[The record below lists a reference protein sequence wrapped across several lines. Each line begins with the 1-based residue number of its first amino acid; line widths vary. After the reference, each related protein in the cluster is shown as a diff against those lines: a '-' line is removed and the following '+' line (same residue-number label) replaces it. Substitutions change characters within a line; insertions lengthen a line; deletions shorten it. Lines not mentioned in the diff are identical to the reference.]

1 MHDAPAPH
9 SPARRWGRLRVPTL
23 VLTFGPTVMVALVVL
38 LTWTEPAG
46 YLPTLEQVV
55 SWEETVGSVTFGLFV
70 AAVVLAWW
78 TPRVAAVLT
87 LVALSPLGDPGSGVV
102 VRHLW
107 LLWLVV
113 VVADVTLRRAQAR
126 VGRPAGHPV
135 PDDVLTLARRT
146 DPWRLPRRVTA
157 GLLVVASLAALL
169 IWLDRRATFIDLD
182 ERGRPAE
189 AVVTGVDT
197 LEDGLDVRIG
207 SRTYDFWVDDASTY
221 REGQDVTVM
230 VDPLGEER
238 PWGLGNADPDDWSM
252 LPMLAGVLL
261 GTALL
266 VGSAGPTRRAR
277 LLRRLAPEQAGWDV
291 EVEPYGPHL
300 LVRPVGDDR
309 PVALLLSPE
318 PLDADG
324 PGGLPPWVRDW
335 WPSEL
340 WFPDA
345 WIGEPS
351 TLDDVWDEL
360 EVEDDD
366 EPQEPAA
373 RRPATV
379 HGLERLGGA
388 TLVVLEDG
396 TGLLSSRA
404 SRDPL
409 TVGCFAHRVG
419 DALGGFGRSRQSL
432 RVDPTARHSRTIST
446 ARDAARPS
454 PLRHLLPIVSAL
466 LPVATVGV
474 FFAVLWFWRTL
485 PPEEGV
491 PGWLLVLLVAGFVG
505 DGAARLLHFGT
516 RPVTTHQGVV
526 QVHDV
531 YTTLHV
537 PGRLVA
543 DVRRRPWYL
552 AIDVAGTRQTVSVH
566 DRPAWGR
573 LDAMADDVRRRA
585 GTSTVDGTVRRRPN
599 AGVLA
604 ALLGASAVVGATLIG
619 TGGMLPLV

>member
-1 MHDAPAPH
+1 MHDTPAPR
-9 SPARRWGRLRVPTL
+9 SSARRWGRLRVPTL
-23 VLTFGPTVMVALVVL
+23 VLTFGPAVMVALVVL
-38 LTWTEPAG
+38 LTWTESAG

-55 SWEETVGSVTFGLFV
+55 SWEETAGSVTFGLFA

-78 TPRVAAVLT
+78 APRVAAVLT
-87 LVALSPLGDPGSGVV
+87 LVALSPLGDPGPGFV

-107 LLWLVV
+107 LGWLAV
-113 VVADVTLRRAQAR
+113 VVADVMLRRAQAR
-126 VGRPAGHPV
+126 VGRPAGHPL
-135 PDDVLTLARRT
+135 PDDVLSLGRRS
-146 DPWRLPRRVTA
+146 DPWRVPRRVTA
-157 GLLVVASLAALL
+157 GLLVVASLTAMLL
-169 IWLDRRATFIDLD
+169 WLDRRATFIDLG
-182 ERGRPAE
+182 ERGRPAA
-189 AVVTGVDT
+189 AVVTGVDRF
-197 LEDGLDVRIG
+197 EDSLDVRVG

-252 LPMLAGVLL
+252 LPMLTGVLL
-261 GTALL
+261 GVAVLL
-266 VGSAGPTRRAR
+266 SAAGPVRKAR
-277 LLRRLAPEQAGWDV
+277 LLLQLAPGRPGWDV

-300 LVRPVGDDR
+300 LVRPLDDDR
-309 PVALLLSPE
+309 PVTLLLTPE
-318 PLDADG
+318 PLDER
-324 PGGLPPWVRDW
+324 PGGLPPWLKSW

-345 WIGEPS
+345 WIGDPS
-351 TLDDVWDEL
+351 TLDDVWDEIDG
-360 EVEDDD
+360 DDD
-366 EPQEPAA
+366 APQDPPA

-396 TGLLSSRA
+396 TGLLSTRA
-404 SRDPL
+404 SRDPV
-409 TVGCFAHRVG
+409 TVGSLAHRVG

-432 RVDPTARHSRTIST
+432 RVDPAARHSRTTST

-454 PLRHLLPIVSAL
+454 PLRHLLPLVSAL
-466 LPVATVGV
+466 VPVGAVGV
-474 FFAVLWFWRTL
+474 FLAVLWFWRTL

-491 PGWLLVLLVAGFVG
+491 PGWFLVLLAAAFVG
-505 DGAARLLHFGT
+505 EGAARLLHLGA
-516 RPVTTHQGVV
+516 RPVTTYEGVV

-537 PGRLVA
+537 PGTLVA

-552 AIDVAGTRQTVSVH
+552 AIDIAGTRKTVSVH

-573 LDAMADDVRRRA
+573 LDAMADDVRQCA
-585 GTSTVDGTVRRRPN
+585 ETSTVDGTVKRRPN

-619 TGGMLPLV
+619 TGGMLPLA

>member
-1 MHDAPAPH
+1 MHDTPAPR

-23 VLTFGPTVMVALVVL
+23 VLTFGPAVMVALVVL

-55 SWEETVGSVTFGLFV
+55 SWEETAGSVTLGLFA

-78 TPRVAAVLT
+78 APRVAAVLT
-87 LVALSPLGDPGSGVV
+87 LVALSPLGDPGPGFV

-107 LLWLVV
+107 LGWLAV
-113 VVADVTLRRAQAR
+113 VVADVVLRRAQAR
-126 VGRPAGHPV
+126 VGRPAGHPL
-135 PDDVLTLARRT
+135 PDDVLSLARRT
-146 DPWRLPRRVTA
+146 DPWRVPRRVTA
-157 GLLVVASLAALL
+157 GLLVVASLTAMLL
-169 IWLDRRATFIDLD
+169 WLDRRATFIDLA
-182 ERGRPAE
+182 ERGRPAA

-197 LEDGLDVRIG
+197 FEDSLDVRVG

-230 VDPLGEER
+230 VDPLGEAR

-252 LPMLAGVLL
+252 LPMLTGVLL
-261 GTALL
+261 GVAVLL
-266 VGSAGPTRRAR
+266 SAAGPVRRAR
-277 LLRRLAPEQAGWDV
+277 LLLQLAPGRPGWDV

-300 LVRPVGDDR
+300 LVRPLDDDR
-309 PVALLLSPE
+309 PVALLLTPE
-318 PLDADG
+318 PLDER
-324 PGGLPPWVRDW
+324 PGGLPPWLKRW

-345 WIGEPS
+345 WIGDPS
-351 TLDDVWDEL
+351 TLDDVWDEI
-360 EVEDDD
+360 EVDDD
-366 EPQEPAA
+366 APQDPPA

-388 TLVVLEDG
+388 TLVVLDDG
-396 TGLLSSRA
+396 TGLLSTRA
-404 SRDPL
+404 SRDPV
-409 TVGCFAHRVG
+409 TVGSLAHRVG
-419 DALGGFGRSRQSL
+419 DALDGLGRSRQSL
-432 RVDPTARHSRTIST
+432 RVEPTPRHPRTTST
-446 ARDAARPS
+446 ARDAGRPS
-454 PLRHLLPIVSAL
+454 PLRHLLPLVSAL
-466 LPVATVGV
+466 VPVGAVGV
-474 FFAVLWFWRTL
+474 FLAVLWFWRTL

-491 PGWLLVLLVAGFVG
+491 PGWFLVLLAAAFVG
-505 DGAARLLHFGT
+505 EGAARLLHLGA
-516 RPVTTHQGVV
+516 RPVTTYEGVV

-537 PGRLVA
+537 PGTLVA

-566 DRPAWGR
+566 DRPSWGR
-573 LDAMADDVRRRA
+573 LDAMADDVRRCA
-585 GTSTVDGTVRRRPN
+585 ETSTVDGTVRRRPN

-604 ALLGASAVVGATLIG
+604 ALLGASAVVGATWIA

>member
-1 MHDAPAPH
+1 MHDAPAPR
-9 SPARRWGRLRVPTL
+9 SPARLWARLRVPTL
-23 VLTFGPTVMVALVVL
+23 VLSFGPAVMVALVVL

-46 YLPTLEQVV
+46 YLPTLAQVV
-55 SWEETVGSVTFGLFV
+55 SWEETVGSLTFGLFV

-78 TPRVAAVLT
+78 APRVAAVLT
-87 LVALSPLGDPGSGVV
+87 LVALSPLGDPGSGFV

-107 LLWLVV
+107 LVWLAV

-126 VGRPAGHPV
+126 VAHPAGHPL
-135 PDDVLTLARRT
+135 PDDVLSLARRT
-146 DPWRLPRRVTA
+146 DPWRVPRRVTA
-157 GLLVVASLAALL
+157 GLLVVASLAAMLL
-169 IWLDRRATFIDLD
+169 WLDRRATFIDLD
-182 ERGRPAE
+182 ERGRPAA
-189 AVVTGVDT
+189 AVVIGVDT
-197 LEDGLDVRIG
+197 FEDSLDVRIG

-230 VDPLGEER
+230 ADPLGEER
-238 PWGLGNADPDDWSM
+238 PWGLGNADPDDWAM
-252 LPMLAGVLL
+252 LPLLAGALL
-261 GTALL
+261 GVALL
-266 VGSAGPTRRAR
+266 VSAAGPTRKAR
-277 LLRRLAPEQAGWDV
+277 LLRDLAPGQPGWDV

-300 LVRPVGDDR
+300 LVRPPDDDR
-309 PVALLLSPE
+309 PVALLLTPE
-318 PLDADG
+318 PLDER
-324 PGGLPPWVRDW
+324 PGGLPTWIRDR

-340 WFPDA
+340 SFPDA
-345 WIGEPS
+345 CIDDPS

-360 EVEDDD
+360 ELEDDD
-366 EPQEPAA
+366 PQDPPA

-396 TGLLSSRA
+396 TGRLSTRA
-404 SRDPL
+404 SHDPV
-409 TVGCFAHRVG
+409 TVGSLAYRVG

-432 RVDPTARHSRTIST
+432 GVDPTARHSRTTST

-454 PLRHLLPIVSAL
+454 PLRHLLSLVSAL
-466 LPVATVGV
+466 VPVGAVGV
-474 FFAVLWFWRTL
+474 FLAVLWFWRTL

-491 PGWLLVLLVAGFVG
+491 PGWFLVLLAAAFVG
-505 DGAARLLHFGT
+505 EGAARLLHLGA
-516 RPVTTHQGVV
+516 RPVTTYDGVV

-552 AIDVAGTRQTVSVH
+552 AIDIAGTRQTVSVH
-566 DRPAWGR
+566 DRPAWGW
-573 LDAMADDVRRRA
+573 LDAMADDVRQCA
-585 GTSTVDGTVRRRPN
+585 ETSTVDGTVRRRPN